1 LWPGSCLHGIL
12 AFENPRWED
21 YDYVMFHRNRFAYY
35 GDGMTELERYGGD
48 PAAYMD
54 RIDFPPVPSQNGIN
68 GDKKIST
75 TMNGTIDFGD
85 AVKTKET
92 VPAVAN
98 GYNPI
103 PSV

>member
-1 LWPGSCLHGIL
+1 
-12 AFENPRWED
+12 
-21 YDYVMFHRNRFAYY
+21 
-35 GDGMTELERYGGD
+35 MTEIERYGGD

-54 RIDFPPVPSQNGIN
+54 RIDFPPVPSQNGTV
-68 GDKKIST
+68 DKKIST

-85 AVKTKET
+85 AVKTKDT